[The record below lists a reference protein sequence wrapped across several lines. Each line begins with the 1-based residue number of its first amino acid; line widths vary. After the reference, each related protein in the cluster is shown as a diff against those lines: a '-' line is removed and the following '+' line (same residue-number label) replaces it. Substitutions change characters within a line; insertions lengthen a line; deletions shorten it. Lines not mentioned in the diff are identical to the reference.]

1 MLWEP
6 NIVLVVERHVVHVFM
21 CLGGGAQRSE
31 LCNQTQISSDVG
43 GDEVFLSARQCGPVK
58 SAVNPTSH

>member
-6 NIVLVVERHVVHVFM
+6 NIVLVVERHVAHVFM
-21 CLGGGAQRSE
+21 CWGGAE

-43 GDEVFLSARQCGPVK
+43 GDEVLLSARQRGPVK